1 MRKLLTIVAI
11 FIGSQFLS
19 VTAHAQDTILK
30 SRTQLI
36 NLEISA
42 IDSRGRPIRVEQSDL
57 QVWEDKIK
65 QDISHFREEDA
76 PVSIAFVCD
85 ISGSMETKIKA
96 LRVAVQRF
104 GESSHEQDEYA
115 LIGFRDKSFNLGEQ
129 LGWND
134 LVNRLAFIRP
144 QGRTAVF
151 DGILDGIA
159 ALKQSRLTRKVMIL
173 VSDGQDNA
181 SRATYRQ
188 VKEALKETDIRVF
201 AIGCVDM
208 QLIALRSEINPMTQM
223 PEIPPEAAGLELL
236 AELSKL
242 ENGIFVLAD
251 SEQDLTVAAELIAL
265 ELRKSFTIAY
275 SPTNEGQKREW
286 RKIKIKCTKPGVTVV
301 YRPGYF
307 SQGLSR

>member
-1 MRKLLTIVAI
+1 MRRLLTIVTI
-11 FIGSQFLS
+11 LLLSQFLS
-19 VTAHAQDTILK
+19 VASRAQDTILK
-30 SRTQLI
+30 SKTELV
-36 NLEISA
+36 NLEIST

-57 QVWEDKIK
+57 QIWEDKIK

-85 ISGSMETKIKA
+85 ISGSMKEKMKA
-96 LRVAVQRF
+96 LRAAVQRF
-104 GESSHEQDEYA
+104 GESSHPDDEYV
-115 LIGFRDKSFNLGEQ
+115 LITFRDKSFNLGEQ

-144 QGRTAVF
+144 LGRTAVF
-151 DGILDGIA
+151 DGIMDGVA
-159 ALKQSRLTRKVMIL
+159 ALKQSKLTRKVMIL

-188 VKEALKETDIRVF
+188 VRETLKETDIRLF
-201 AIGCVDM
+201 AIGTVDL
-208 QLIALRSEINPMTQM
+208 QFIANQTSISRITGL
-223 PEIPPEAAGLELL
+223 PEIPPEAAGLEIL

-251 SEQDLTVAAELIAL
+251 SEQDLTIAAELIAL

-275 SPTNEGQKREW
+275 SPTNESQKREW

-307 SQGLSR
+307 SQVK